1 MGRWEAVSRS
11 GRGGGTAHLHDHGC
25 SLEMGE
31 GRGRRGRDRLPTS
44 VHTQH
49 PASHGQAAWG
59 PPCTLEDPPTPSPHA
74 ALDCTLQTSRSF
86 PCLPAEA
93 PSRTLRAEEGEG
105 RTSTLWDR
113 HRASVHPIHPSGP
126 QPGPVLT
133 SRGRALRC
141 TECVC
146 VLWGGARRGGL
157 LRHSIPLRLQAIWN
171 ILHSTYCA

>member
-1 MGRWEAVSRS
+1 
-11 GRGGGTAHLHDHGC
+11 
-25 SLEMGE
+25 MGE

-49 PASHGQAAWG
+49 PASHRQAAWG

-141 TECVC
+141 TECAC
-146 VLWGGARRGGL
+146 VLWRGARRGGL
-157 LRHSIPLRLQAIWN
+157 LRYSIPLRPHVVWN
-171 ILHSTYCA
+171 MLHSIYCA